1 MQSPSFLAQQRQFE
15 EGYGRSTANSL
26 FGIAKIPTGNHI
38 RDMLD
43 AVYLGDDLVS
53 RQPLCLA
60 VLDAGG
66 HFLFV

>member
-15 EGYGRSTANSL
+15 EGYGRSTANNL